1 VGELSEVGGGTM
13 GFIFFDD
20 SKHPEAGF
28 CLGALVYLNE
38 DPSEQIDDVLR
49 QQGLVPGVDE
59 FKSRLPKSGS
69 KSQIA
74 IREDLRDMLAL
85 TASIGVAVV
94 PTAAELGA
102 AGLALL
108 EQMLQHPM
116 LQGAGH
122 VVAFDQGLFPSVPA
136 RSYAQSIGSL
146 SSCTFHFEQDSRT
159 VRGIQLA
166 DLAAH
171 TCAVMLKDALGLVTK
186 MVKLGHAEGYDEG
199 TEFKL
204 GWDLWAGIRYGFLHG
219 EALDS
224 ADPAIVDSRPGLYV
238 SPTAGERLR
247 TAAFERFGSLYL
259 GCIH

>member
-1 VGELSEVGGGTM
+1 M

-28 CLGALVYLNE
+28 CLGAFVYLNN
-38 DPSEQIDDVLR
+38 DPSDQIDEILR

-59 FKSRLPKSGS
+59 YKSRLPKNGA
-69 KSQIA
+69 KAQVV
-74 IREDLRDMLAL
+74 IREELRKMLAL
-85 TASIGVAVV
+85 TASISVAVA

-108 EQMLQHPM
+108 EQMLQHPTIR
-116 LQGAGH
+116 GADH
-122 VVAFDQGLFPSVPA
+122 IVAFDQGLFPSAPA
-136 RSYAQSIGSL
+136 RSCAQSIGGL

-159 VRGIQLA
+159 ARGIQLA

-186 MVKLGHAEGYDEG
+186 TVKLGHAEGYEEG
-199 TEFKL
+199 TEFEL

-224 ADPAIVDSRPGLYV
+224 ADPAMVDSRPGLYV

-247 TAAFERFGSLYL
+247 AAAFECFGSLYL